1 MDDGATNLYI
11 GNLGSGGQV
20 WGIPDMSNWKALI
33 DTELDLINRYL
44 ETEVWNSL
52 EIGLEIKLQ
61 LNKFPFCAGHE
72 TLI

>member
-1 MDDGATNLYI
+1 MDDGATNLYT

-44 ETEVWNSL
+44 ETEV
-52 EIGLEIKLQ
+52 
-61 LNKFPFCAGHE
+61 
-72 TLI
+72 